1 MLNLLN
7 KLKIEKKIK
16 TRRNNKLNL
25 LKNLVN
31 KKVSSKKALIA

>member
-16 TRRNNKLNL
+16 TSRNNKLNL
-25 LKNLVN
+25 LKHLVN